1 MFDTNLVVLLN
12 CQRYRQQMRSKALQ
26 PEMTEQSDA
35 AEVDIVAKKREL
47 MSELASTL
55 AESQVLER
63 DNERLRKDIVTAGMT
78 YVHFTSSSSSSVLLS
93 LKMYRLEWR
102 YCEDVAKTVHSQRD
116 KYVVD
121 VDVLILKANLT

>member
-1 MFDTNLVVLLN
+1 
-12 CQRYRQQMRSKALQ
+12 MRSKALQ

-93 LKMYRLEWR
+93 LKMYRLE
-102 YCEDVAKTVHSQRD
+102 
-116 KYVVD
+116 
-121 VDVLILKANLT
+121 